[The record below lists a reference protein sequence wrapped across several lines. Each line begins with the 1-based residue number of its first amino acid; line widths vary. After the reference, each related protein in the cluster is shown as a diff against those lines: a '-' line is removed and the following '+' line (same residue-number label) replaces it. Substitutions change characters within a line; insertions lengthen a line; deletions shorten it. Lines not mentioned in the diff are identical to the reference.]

1 MLKLITL
8 KLMKSKEL
16 GSCLP
21 GAVLVEEVSN
31 LNQTHSTF
39 VDLDLVAGNGLSL
52 LTGFVVSIRC
62 QVFDKKKPA
71 TKVTILSMFV
81 STGDIC

>member
-1 MLKLITL
+1 
-8 KLMKSKEL
+8 MKSKEL

-39 VDLDLVAGNGLSL
+39 VDLDLVAANGLSL
-52 LTGFVVSIRC
+52 LTGFVVQYDVKYST
-62 QVFDKKKPA
+62 KKSPQRKSLYYLCLYQSE
-71 TKVTILSMFV
+71 IFV
-81 STGDIC
+81 EC